1 MIKENIASLRE
12 HGDAA
17 QDFHKMTVEETVIL
31 LKTNL
36 SLGLTQDEVNR
47 RLKNYGYNEVPE
59 KKPHPIISFAKK
71 FWGLTAWMLEAIII
85 LAIFLGKYT
94 DLYTVGAL
102 LLLNSII
109 GFVQEQK
116 ASKAVELLKRR
127 LQVNARILREG
138 IWTTIPSREIVPGD
152 VVRVRAGDFVPADI
166 KIASGEVWV
175 DQSALTGESMEVE
188 RKVGDL
194 LYSGSIISRGEATG
208 IIVLTGVKTF
218 FGRTVQLVQVARP
231 KLHMEEVISKVLKW
245 LLIIVAVLLCVAIA
259 FSAIRGISLL
269 EILPL
274 MLVLL
279 LGAVPVALPAMFTVS
294 MAIGSME
301 LSNKG
306 VLVTRLSASEDA
318 ASMDILCVDKT
329 GTITMNR
336 LSIADVAAVGRYYED
351 DVILYGALASQ
362 EANQDP
368 IDLAFLDSARRR
380 KISLDKFVQKTFIP
394 FDPQR
399 RRTEALISDGNGCS
413 EFMVAKGALSV
424 IAGLCNLDGE
434 KLTEINERVKEFT
447 KKGYRTIAVAKSAE
461 GGHLDLVGLAALYD
475 PPRPDAKELIERLR
489 NLGVAVKMMTGDA
502 LPIAKEV
509 AREVGLGERVI
520 KASELKDLVRDNPKR
535 AGEIAENSGGFAE
548 VYPED
553 KYVIVKS
560 LQERGHIVGMTG
572 DGVNDAPALR
582 QAEVG
587 IAVVNATDVAKGSA
601 SVVLTSEGLT
611 SILNLVKIGRLIFER
626 INTWILNKITRTILK
641 TVFVVLTFL
650 MIGRYPISSSAMLL
664 MMFMT
669 DFMKISLSTDN
680 VRGSDKPCR
689 WNIMGLVKVSIVL
702 GLLMVIEALSL
713 FFLGIKYFNIIYDEQ
728 TLNMFSFQTLL
739 LFAIFSILVARE
751 RGHFWHSK
759 PGKTLLAAIIGD
771 LVIAILIAFLGL
783 PGLKPLPPTLIL
795 ITLGYSIAFSLIIN
809 DFIKCILVRK
819 ALLEFEF

>member
-1 MIKENIASLRE
+1 MASFRE
-12 HGDAA
+12 YGDAA
-17 QDFHKMTVEETVIL
+17 QDFHKMTVEETVSL

-36 SLGLTQDEVNR
+36 SLGLTKDEVNH

-71 FWGLTAWMLEAIII
+71 FWGLTAWMLEAIMV
-85 LAIFLGKYT
+85 LAIILGKYT

-102 LLLNSII
+102 LVLNSVI
-109 GFVQEQK
+109 GFFQEQK

-127 LQVNARILREG
+127 LQVNARVLREAV
-138 IWTTIPSREIVPGD
+138 WTTIPSRELVPGD
-152 VVRVRAGDFVPADI
+152 VVRVRAGDFVPADV
-166 KIASGEVWV
+166 KIAVGDVWV

-194 LYSGSIISRGEATG
+194 LYSGSIILRGEATG
-208 IIVLTGVKTF
+208 IVVLTGVKTF

-259 FSAIRGISLL
+259 FSAARGISLL

-318 ASMDILCVDKT
+318 ASMDIVCVDKT
-329 GTITMNR
+329 GTITVNR
-336 LSIADVAAVGRYYED
+336 LSIADVAAVGSYSED

-368 IDLAFLDSARRR
+368 IDLAFIDAARRR

-394 FDPQR
+394 FDPKR
-399 RRTEALISDGNGCS
+399 RRTEALISDGGS
-413 EFMVAKGALSV
+413 DFTVAKGALSV
-424 IAGLCNLDGE
+424 ISDLCNLDEE
-434 KLTEINERVKEFT
+434 KVREIKERVKEFT
-447 KKGYRTIAVAKSAE
+447 EKGYRTIAVAKSAE
-461 GGHLDLVGLAALYD
+461 GKYLDLVGLAALYD
-475 PPRPDAKELIERLR
+475 PPRPDAKELIEQLKS
-489 NLGVAVKMMTGDA
+489 LGVAVKMMTGDA

-509 AREVGLGERVI
+509 AKEVGLGEHVI
-520 KASELKDLVRDNPKR
+520 KAAELKALMENDLRR
-535 AGEIAENSGGFAE
+535 AGEIAENSDGFAE

-560 LQERGHIVGMTG
+560 LQEKGHIVGMTG

-587 IAVVNATDVAKGSA
+587 IAVVNATDVAKGAA
-601 SVVLTSEGLT
+601 SVVLVNEGLT

-650 MIGRYPISSSAMLL
+650 MIGKYPISSSAMLL

-680 VRGSDKPCR
+680 VRGSDKPCQ

-702 GLLMVIEALSL
+702 GLLMVLEALSL
-713 FFLGIKYFNIIYDEQ
+713 LFIGIKYFNIIYNEE
-728 TLNMFSFQTLL
+728 TLYMFSFQILL
-739 LFAIFSILVARE
+739 LFAIFSILVVRE

-759 PGKTLLAAIIGD
+759 PGKMLLTAIAGD

-795 ITLGYSIAFSLIIN
+795 ITLAYSMTFSLIIN
-809 DFIKCILVRK
+809 DFIKYILVRR
-819 ALLEFEF
+819 ALLKF

>member
-1 MIKENIASLRE
+1 MIKGNIASFRE
-12 HGDAA
+12 HGDVA
-17 QDFHKMTVEETVIL
+17 QDFHKTTVEETVNL

-36 SLGLTQDEVNR
+36 SLGLTWDEVNH

-59 KKPHPIISFAKK
+59 RKPHPIISFAKK
-71 FWGLTAWMLEAIII
+71 FLGLTAWMLETIII
-85 LAIFLGKYT
+85 LAVILGKYT

-102 LLLNSII
+102 LILNSII

-127 LQVNARILREG
+127 LQVNARVLREG
-138 IWTTIPSREIVPGD
+138 IWTTTPSREIVPGD
-152 VVRVRAGDFVPADI
+152 VVRVRVGDFAPADI
-166 KIASGEVWV
+166 KIAVGEVWV
-175 DQSALTGESMEVE
+175 NQSALTGESMEVE

-208 IIVLTGVKTF
+208 IIVLTGVKTY
-218 FGRTVQLVQVARP
+218 FGRTVQLVQLARP

-259 FSAIRGISLL
+259 FSAARGINLM

-279 LGAVPVALPAMFTVS
+279 LGAVPVALPTMFTVS

-318 ASMDILCVDKT
+318 ASMDIVCVDKT

-336 LSIADVAAVGRYYED
+336 LSIADVAAVGGYSKN
-351 DVILYGALASQ
+351 DVIIYGALASQ
-362 EANQDP
+362 EADQDP
-368 IDLAFLDSARRR
+368 IDLAFIDAARRR
-380 KISLDKFVQKTFIP
+380 KLSLDKFVQKTFIP
-394 FDPQR
+394 FDPKR
-399 RRTEALISDGNGCS
+399 RRTEALISDGDGGS
-413 EFMVAKGALSV
+413 EFMVVKGAFSV
-424 IAGLCNLDGE
+424 IAELCNLDGE
-434 KLTEINERVKEFT
+434 KLREVDERVKEFT

-461 GGHLDLVGLAALYD
+461 GEYLDLVGLAALYD
-475 PPRPDAKELIERLR
+475 PPRPDAKELIERLK

-509 AREVGLGERVI
+509 AIEVRLGKHVV
-520 KASELKDLVRDNPKR
+520 KASELKDLVKDDSRR
-535 AGEIAENSGGFAE
+535 AGEIAENSDGFAE

-572 DGVNDAPALR
+572 DGVNDAPALK

-587 IAVVNATDVAKGSA
+587 IAVVNATDVAKGAA

-641 TVFVVLTFL
+641 TVFVVLAFL

-702 GLLMVIEALSL
+702 GLLMVLEALTL
-713 FFLGIKYFNIIYDEQ
+713 FFIGIKYFNILYDEQ
-728 TLNMFSFQTLL
+728 TLYMFSFQILL
-739 LFAIFSILVARE
+739 LFAIFSILVVRE

-759 PGKTLLAAIIGD
+759 PGKAFSTAIVGD
-771 LVIAILIAFLGL
+771 LAIAILIAFSGL
-783 PGLKPLPPTLIL
+783 PGLKPLPPSLTL
-795 ITLGYSIAFSLIIN
+795 ITLGYSTAFSLIIN
-809 DFIKCILVRK
+809 DFIKYILLRK
-819 ALLEFEF
+819 ALLEF